1 MSSDQPPE
9 VMGAGQFLKRLGAYL
24 RPYWKESIA
33 VIVLMAVDTAFALA
47 FSLCFKFLID
57 DALPKHDLTL
67 VTIMIVSLSF
77 GWILASLA
85 AVGRDFLYSRLG
97 TFVVNDVRLQI
108 FNHLQKL
115 SMNFFARSQVGDLM
129 SRFTSDLDRLE
140 NVIVNTLPSGI
151 WGLLSVVM
159 SMSVLL
165 IFEWKMALLSLMSL
179 PLCVIGPWFLGKR
192 ASSQTYSVQE
202 TTAAVSNTVQEN
214 LSAQP
219 VVKAFGLQ
227 AALSAQF
234 AQQLKLLSTL
244 ASKANFM
251 GNLTQRTPSLGLSL
265 FSVVAISAGALMAFH
280 GYLTPGELVAMQGV
294 LLGLSQSIS
303 DVADCYP
310 QLVQAAAGM
319 QRIDD
324 ILLEVPQINDSSTAD
339 VMPRPS
345 RQIEFR
351 GVNFGYTDEKLNLLD
366 VSFRVPVNTL
376 NAFVGPSGSGKSTIL
391 NLVTRFYEAGSGT
404 VTIDDV
410 DVRSVTQLSLRSH
423 MSVVFQESFLFNTS
437 VRENIRVGRPEATD
451 SEVEAAARAAEIH
464 DIVLAMPQGYDTL
477 AGERGSRFSG
487 GQRQRIAIARALLR
501 DPAILVLDE
510 ATSALDPVTEDQI
523 NETLLRLAKGR
534 TVLSVTHRLSPVAQY
549 DRIFVLKDGRVVEQ
563 GPHAELLQQN
573 GVYAGLWNKQSGF
586 TISKEGDHVD
596 VTVERLRAI
605 PILSK
610 LDPDLLK
617 DLVSDFITDRIP
629 HDRIVVQQGDLADKF
644 YIIVRGQVG
653 VSIRNDDGTERKLT
667 TLQDGD
673 YFGEIALLRTVP
685 RTATVRT
692 NGECIFLTLPREK
705 FSKLLERAPEFRE
718 LLSRDYP
725 A

>member
-1 MSSDQPPE
+1 
-9 VMGAGQFLKRLGAYL
+9 
-24 RPYWKESIA
+24 
-33 VIVLMAVDTAFALA
+33 
-47 FSLCFKFLID
+47 
-57 DALPKHDLTL
+57 
-67 VTIMIVSLSF
+67 
-77 GWILASLA
+77 
-85 AVGRDFLYSRLG
+85 
-97 TFVVNDVRLQI
+97 
-108 FNHLQKL
+108 
-115 SMNFFARSQVGDLM
+115 MNFFARSQVGDLM

-219 VVKAFGLQ
+219 VVKTFGLQ
-227 AALSAQF
+227 DALSARF

-324 ILLEVPQINDSSTAD
+324 ILLEVPQINDSSKAD
-339 VMPRPS
+339 VMPRSS

-351 GVNFGYTDEKLNLLD
+351 GVNFGYTGEKLNLMD
-366 VSFRVPVNTL
+366 VSFRIPVNTL

-477 AGERGSRFSG
+477 ADERGSRFSG

-510 ATSALDPVTEDQI
+510 ATSALDPVTEDPI
-523 NETLLRLAKGR
+523 NEALLRLARGAPSCQS
-534 TVLSVTHRLSPVAQY
+534 LIASVQ
-549 DRIFVLKDGRVVEQ
+549 
-563 GPHAELLQQN
+563 LLN
-573 GVYAGLWNKQSGF
+573 M
-586 TISKEGDHVD
+586 
-596 VTVERLRAI
+596 
-605 PILSK
+605 
-610 LDPDLLK
+610 
-617 DLVSDFITDRIP
+617 
-629 HDRIVVQQGDLADKF
+629 
-644 YIIVRGQVG
+644 
-653 VSIRNDDGTERKLT
+653 
-667 TLQDGD
+667 
-673 YFGEIALLRTVP
+673 
-685 RTATVRT
+685 TASS
-692 NGECIFLTLPREK
+692 C
-705 FSKLLERAPEFRE
+705 
-718 LLSRDYP
+718 
-725 A
+725 